1 MKPWEVLDRAS
12 APDGTALTLV
22 RHPSEFAIL
31 ANGQS
36 LMSSRTSASEEALA
50 VLGCER
56 ARALVSPYV
65 LLGGLGMGFTVRAAL
80 DTLPP
85 DARILVAELVPA
97 VVKWNRGV
105 LGALARH
112 PLDDPRVR
120 IQTIDVGEVL
130 RSSKAT
136 FDAILLDVDN
146 GPAALT
152 VASNTRLYDALGVAA
167 IHAALRPGGVL
178 GVWSAGIDRQFE
190 RRLSHTGFSVQR
202 AQIRARTV
210 GRRRHTIVLA
220 TVGQSVS

>member
-1 MKPWEVLDRAS
+1 MKPWEVLGRAS

-50 VLGCER
+50 ILGCER
-56 ARALVSPYV
+56 ARALASPSV

-85 DARILVAELVPA
+85 DARILIAELVPA
-97 VVKWNRGV
+97 VVEWNRGV

-120 IQTIDVGEVL
+120 IRTIDVGEIL

-152 VASNTRLYDALGVAA
+152 VASNTCLYDAIGVAA
-167 IHAALRPGGVL
+167 IRASLRPGGVL

-220 TVGQSVS
+220 TVG